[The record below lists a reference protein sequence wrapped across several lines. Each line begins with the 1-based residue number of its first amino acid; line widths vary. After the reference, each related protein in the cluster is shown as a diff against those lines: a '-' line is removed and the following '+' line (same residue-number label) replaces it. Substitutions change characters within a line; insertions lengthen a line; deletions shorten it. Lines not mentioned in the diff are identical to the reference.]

1 MCSSDLVWPSRL
13 ATSARVVERAPL
25 VLNSFA
31 AQDSTAARLV
41 SRCRPRL
48 KGERFVGVEVSKISL
63 SNADPDG
70 PFSKFDNLN
79 FKYFY

>member
-1 MCSSDLVWPSRL
+1 MSPNLL

-48 KGERFVGVEVSKISL
+48 KGERLAGVEVSKISL
-63 SNADPDG
+63 SNAG
-70 PFSKFDNLN
+70 PGQAILKIR
-79 FKYFY
+79 